1 MTTVDLALLAAM
13 GVMFTCGIYLVLER
27 NLTRILLGIMLINN
41 AAILLLFA
49 SAGGVGQAPLRIEGT
64 DPRAYADTL
73 PQALILTAIVIGFA
87 TSAFLTAMIYRSWLI
102 SREDLIQVDAEDV
115 KIASQPAWDVE
126 DDSVLVEEYSEFIDD
141 AADPNAHY
149 EHATPD
155 APRAPERRSVRPAA
169 AARTAPSARK
179 RRGRPQDQEGERP

>member
-1 MTTVDLALLAAM
+1 
-13 GVMFTCGIYLVLER
+13 
-27 NLTRILLGIMLINN
+27 
-41 AAILLLFA
+41 
-49 SAGGVGQAPLRIEGT
+49 
-64 DPRAYADTL
+64 
-73 PQALILTAIVIGFA
+73 
-87 TSAFLTAMIYRSWLI
+87 MIYRSWLI

-126 DDSVLVEEYSEFIDD
+126 DDSVLVEESSEFIDD